1 MESSTAHLT
10 LHPGA
15 AMPVV
20 GLGTWKSAPSEAGQA
35 VEYALTKCGYRHIDC
50 AAIYGNEKEIGSAFD
65 KVFRAGT
72 LPREEVFIT
81 SKLWDTE
88 HSRED
93 VRPACEATLRDLQLE
108 YLDLYLMHWGI
119 AEPKGGHTY
128 DESGHLVVEKIP
140 LRETWEAM
148 EELVDAGLVRAVG
161 VANFTAPLLLDLFSY
176 ARIQPAVNQIE
187 LHPYLQQTRLVE
199 FCRRLGMVV
208 TAYSPL
214 ARPGYEEMSARLVDE
229 KIIRGIASA
238 HGKTPA
244 QVLLRW
250 GMQRN
255 TVVIPKSIH
264 PERIKENIGVFDFE
278 LSEGDMR
285 SIASLERGLRIVD
298 PYQWGQVPYFD

>member
-1 MESSTAHLT
+1 
-10 LHPGA
+10 
-15 AMPVV
+15 MPVV

-50 AAIYGNEKEIGSAFD
+50 ATIYGNEREIGVAFET
-65 KVFRAGT
+65 VFNSGT

-81 SKLWDTE
+81 SKLWDSE
-88 HSRED
+88 HARAD
-93 VRPACEATLRDLQLE
+93 VRAACEATLRDLQLD

-119 AEPKGGHTY
+119 AEPKGGHMY
-128 DESGHLVVEKIP
+128 DENGYLVVEKVSI
-140 LRETWEAM
+140 RETWEAM

-229 KIIRGIASA
+229 KIIRGIANA

-250 GMQRN
+250 GIRRN
-255 TVVIPKSIH
+255 TVVIPKSTH